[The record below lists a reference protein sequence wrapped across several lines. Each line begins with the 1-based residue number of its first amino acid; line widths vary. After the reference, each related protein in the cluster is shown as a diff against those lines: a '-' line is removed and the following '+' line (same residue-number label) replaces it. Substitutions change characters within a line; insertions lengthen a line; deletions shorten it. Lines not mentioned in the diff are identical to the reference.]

1 MTYNIFHTSTPSSNG
16 IPIPDNTLVTDQTS
30 LAFIGKN
37 APGYGSAVN
46 TNFLHLLE
54 NFANSTRPAHP
65 TQGQIW
71 YDTSVNQLKINV
83 DGTDTAGSWQAAGS
97 VRKDSTK
104 PTSSFTGD
112 LWIDSVHQQL
122 YLYSGSAWVLVGP
135 QFSSGADSGPL
146 VQTIADATNIN
157 HVIINFLVAGLSV
170 AIIATEAFTP
180 KIAIRGFETSSLKIG
195 LNINPAMGMWGTAE
209 KASALIVNGT
219 TVPAGNFLRGDADSI
234 TNNKITIQNSRG
246 LAIGL
251 GSSVTELK
259 QENGSTVI
267 SNTDTTNNNVFI
279 RVRDSSGN
287 VLSPLSIVG
296 AKVGVNNASPV
307 AVLDVIGNIVSTT
320 SIVAGTSISAGT
332 NLSVNG
338 TSTLGDD
345 VTVNGQLYLNWN
357 NNGTPTTGAAL
368 LPSTD
373 SVYDIGSATK
383 KFNNI
388 YANNFYGTFNGNIT
402 SNSTITGSISGSA
415 SRWATPVSFS
425 LAGDITSPAI
435 SVNGTGS
442 TAQFV
447 TTLSSDF
454 IDTKT
459 LVSDSNI
466 TDVLIISRPGVGLR
480 KTTKQSFISN
490 IPTVPIG
497 AIFPWAGDPANN
509 PNVQIP
515 SGYLLCDGSEQLI
528 TNFPDLFKIIG
539 YTYKALGLLQ
549 GQSTFAL
556 PDLRGRFPLGPDNMD
571 NGTTVSSVIDGSPIT
586 TITTPADR
594 VTDISA
600 DNVGAGSGNSQVT
613 LDTQNLPDH
622 KHDLKGTN
630 QDTGLKGNQYYAIR
644 PSTVSDVADAET
656 VSNLNLGPTAA
667 NTAQYL
673 PNSGG
678 VDAQGGNLNV
688 PVNTMNPYQTIN
700 YIIFTGV
707 IV

>member
-16 IPIPDNTLVTDQTS
+16 IPIPDNTLVADQSS
-30 LAFIGKN
+30 LSFIGKN

-54 NFANSTRPAHP
+54 NFANGTRPAHP
-65 TQGQIW
+65 TQGQLW

-97 VRKDSTK
+97 VRKDAVK
-104 PTSSFTGD
+104 PVSSFAGD
-112 LWIDSVHQQL
+112 LWIDNVHQQL

-135 QFSSGADSGPL
+135 EFSSGADSGPKVL
-146 VQTIADATNIN
+146 TIPDATNIN
-157 HVIINFLVAGLSV
+157 HTIINFLVAGLSV

-180 KIAIRGFETSSLKIG
+180 KTAIRGFETSSLKVG
-195 LNINPAMGMWGTAE
+195 LNINPAMTMWGTAE
-209 KASALIVNGT
+209 KATALIVNGR
-219 TVPAGNFLRGDADSI
+219 TVDAGNFLRGDADSI
-234 TNNKITIQNSRG
+234 TNNKITIQNTRG

-259 QENGSTVI
+259 QEDGSTVL
-267 SNTDTTNNNVFI
+267 SNTDSTNNQVFI

-287 VLSPLSIVG
+287 VLNPLSIVG
-296 AKVGVNNASPV
+296 AKLGINNSNPV
-307 AVLDVIGNIVSTT
+307 AVLDVVGNIVSTT
-320 SIVAGTSISAGT
+320 SIAAGTSV
-332 NLSVNG
+332 SVGSTLAVTG
-338 TSTLGDD
+338 TSTLGND
-345 VTVNGQLYLNWN
+345 VTINGKLYLN
-357 NNGTPTTGAAL
+357 PASSAAL
-368 LPSTD
+368 LPSSD
-373 SVYDIGSATK
+373 NLYDLGSTAK
-383 KFNNI
+383 KFNSV
-388 YANNFYGTFNGNIT
+388 YASNFYGTFNGNIT
-402 SNSTITGSISGSA
+402 ANSTITGSISGSA
-415 SRWATPVSFS
+415 SKWTTPVSFS

-435 SVNGTGS
+435 SVDGTGGV
-442 TAQFV
+442 AQFV
-447 TTLSSDF
+447 STLSPDF
-454 IDTKT
+454 INTKT
-459 LVSDSNI
+459 EATDSNI
-466 TDVLIISRPGVGLR
+466 TDVLVIYRPGVGLR
-480 KTTKQSFISN
+480 KTSKQSFISN
-490 IPTVPIG
+490 IPTVPVG

-515 SGYLLCDGSEQLI
+515 SGYLLCDGSEQQQ
-528 TNFPDLFKIIG
+528 TNYPDLFSVIG

-571 NGTTVSSVIDGSPIT
+571 NGTTVSSAIDASPIT

-600 DNVGAGSGNSQVT
+600 DIIGASNGSSQVT
-613 LDTQNLPDH
+613 LDIQNLPDH

-644 PSTVSDVADAET
+644 PSTEEDVADAET
-656 VSNLNLGPTAA
+656 VSNLNLGPTEP

-678 VDAQGGNLNV
+678 VDGQGGNLNV